1 MKVTLL
7 HTVRSVYESFPNQ
20 LLKAYGK
27 DIEITSLLDEFL
39 VTNAKKKGYFPPEN
53 RKKLYLDLVS
63 ASLESPDLV
72 CVTCSSLT
80 PFVKEFRSSF
90 DFPIVSIDDAMC
102 KEAVM
107 RGENI
112 AVLATAPTTVD
123 PTVSKIQ
130 MEADQIG
137 KSVVIKS
144 YLDTE
149 AMTLL
154 SSGDVKGH
162 DARLAGLARTCQDAD
177 VIVLA
182 QASMATA
189 KKLCEEATAK
199 IVLTSPETCIRE
211 IIANLSEIT
220 K

>member
-7 HTVRSVYESFPNQ
+7 HTVKSVYESFPSQ
-20 LLKAYGK
+20 LVEAYGK
-27 DIEITSLLDEFL
+27 ELEVTSLLDEFL

-53 RKKLYLDLVS
+53 RQKLYLDLLS
-63 ASLESPDLV
+63 ASLENPDLI

-80 PFVKEFRSSF
+80 PFVKEILASF
-90 DFPIVSIDDAMC
+90 PMPIVSIDDAMC
-102 KEAVM
+102 REAVV
-107 RGENI
+107 RGSNI

-123 PTVSKIQ
+123 PTVSKILG
-130 MEADQIG
+130 EAE
-137 KSVVIKS
+137 KAKKKVVVKS

-154 SSGDVKGH
+154 NAGDVKGH
-162 DARLAGLARTCQDAD
+162 DARLADLSRTCKDAD

-199 IVLTSPETCIRE
+199 TVLTSPETCIAE
-211 IIANLSEIT
+211 VVDKLHELE